1 MLTDQRGDGYRRGRS
16 AASPRYQGRHQS
28 MTSRAAQAKRQRR
41 NESTRAYNRAWYA
54 AHKEEITARLQRRR
68 AEHAEEWRH
77 RTRNHR
83 LKFLYGISIEDYNAL
98 LAQQRGAC
106 AICRKRP
113 GHRLFVDHCHT
124 TNKVRRL
131 LCRGCNFG
139 IGYFGD
145 DPRLLRAAAAYLE
158 AFLPSKPKRN
168 YRKANSTSPRRRNR
182 KGPK

>member
-1 MLTDQRGDGYRRGRS
+1 V
-16 AASPRYQGRHQS
+16 SPRPIRRIASTPGTQQF
-28 MTSRAAQAKRQRR
+28 MTSRAAQAKRQRY
-41 NESTRAYNRAWYA
+41 NEDPVFAASTRAYNRAWYA
-54 AHKEEITARLQRRR
+54 AHKEEIHARQRRKR
-68 AEHAEEWRH
+68 AEHPEEWRQRIRH
-77 RTRNHR
+77 HR

-98 LAQQRGAC
+98 LAQQGGAC

-113 GHRLFVDHCHT
+113 AYRLCVDHCHAT
-124 TNKVRRL
+124 KKVRRL

>member
-1 MLTDQRGDGYRRGRS
+1 MATQDKKS
-16 AASPRYQGRHQS
+16 SPQIPVRDFDR
-28 MTSRAAQAKRQRR
+28 
-41 NESTRAYNRAWYA
+41 
-54 AHKEEITARLQRRR
+54 RLQRAADAATRR
-68 AEHAEEWRH
+68 VRH
-77 RTRNHR
+77 
-83 LKFLYGISIEDYNAL
+83 LPQA
-98 LAQQRGAC
+98 A
-106 AICRKRP
+106 